1 MDTDVNTGYGKDTDK
16 NGYANIKYRELIQ
29 KLTVTL
35 SLTLLSFGWGSTV
48 NAAQQQI
55 ALVGTWTSIPDAP
68 LVQKP
73 EKASE
78 GLYQLQVNAD
88 GTLTPVKVLQM
99 KSPSWVVKSKDGRFA
114 YTTNEENEGAVTALS
129 VQNGKVE
136 VLNTVNSHGGHP
148 THASIS
154 LDGKFLFVS
163 NYSAFDKGRGGVA
176 VLPILPNGHLGEMVQ
191 NIVFAE
197 GSGHVKGRQDSG
209 HAHSTTFSPD
219 GKYLYASD
227 LGNDKVYAFRYNPS
241 NPQPLEA
248 DKSRDVS
255 FKHGS
260 GPRHMV
266 FSPNGK
272 QAYITAEMRSEIV
285 TFNVQD
291 GHLKKVAELKLVHED
306 KTPEFKSASGII
318 LSPNGKYVIAA
329 NRGADNKLLVFKI
342 QQNGLLGQPQVYKAN
357 GIEPRAFSFDESGK
371 YLYVTNV
378 YSNNISLFRFDT
390 KNGSLK
396 PLGDAAKISTPTDI
410 KFF

>member
-29 KLTVTL
+29 KLTATL

-191 NIVFAE
+191 NIVFSE

-241 NPQPLEA
+241 KPQPLEA

-378 YSNNISLFRFDT
+378 YSNNISLFRD
-390 KNGSLK
+390 GSVNLNNSYK
-396 PLGDAAKISTPTDI
+396 
-410 KFF
+410 